1 MFHYREKVGTY
12 TTTSR
17 CRDINVKTEWEYVEV
32 CVVFIDHTD
41 ECNRWTRLPT
51 GKWTVVASDV
61 RDGTRF
67 ELRIRYWEWPERT
80 GWSRSDRRWAGPAP
94 HGGGAAQRRPST
106 GTTTRLIGCTAKV
119 RGCPPGGFVLNR

>member
-1 MFHYREKVGTY
+1 MKRTIAAAALAVALPALTAVAVVQAAPASATMAPAAVF
-12 TTTSR
+12 TTSGR
-17 CRDINVKTEWEYVEV
+17 CRDINIRATDKWVLA

-80 GWSRSDRRWAGPAP
+80 GLVA
-94 HGGGAAQRRPST
+94 
-106 GTTTRLIGCTAKV
+106 
-119 RGCPPGGFVLNR
+119 F